1 MILRLTLPFLLG
13 AAIPT
18 LAADEQPRR
27 PRGYF
32 IAPGTPATVGQGG
45 AVIGVVPHHPVP
57 APQGAMSTFGG
68 LLGTGAPQAPATSP
82 AATPPAATPPATAS
96 PAPR

>member
-1 MILRLTLPFLLG
+1 MMLRLAVSVLLG
-13 AAIPT
+13 GALPA

-27 PRGYF
+27 PRGYY

-45 AVIGVVPHHPVP
+45 AVIGVVPHHSVP

-68 LLGTGAPQAPATSP
+68 LLGTRGPQAPAATGSAAP
-82 AATPPAATPPATAS
+82 AA
-96 PAPR
+96 PR

>member
-1 MILRLTLPFLLG
+1 MILRLALPFLLG
-13 AAIPT
+13 AAVPA
-18 LAADEQPRR
+18 LAADEQPQR
-27 PRGYF
+27 PRGYY

-68 LLGTGAPQAPATSP
+68 LLGTGAPQAPAKPPAAASP
-82 AATPPAATPPATAS
+82 AAAL

>member
-1 MILRLTLPFLLG
+1 MILRLAFSVFLG
-13 AAIPT
+13 AAAPA

-27 PRGYF
+27 PRSYY

-68 LLGTGAPQAPATSP
+68 LLGTGAPQAPSVP
-82 AATPPAATPPATAS
+82 ATPPA
-96 PAPR
+96 PR